1 MLVKVRLGDGQK
13 FVKIYELSLKEFLSA
28 GKKKYILFIAINR
41 LSIMLLI
48 QMCVFFI
55 LLTPSSCVKHSVLSN
70 THPSNP
76 CFCVADIKM
85 NH

>member
-1 MLVKVRLGDGQK
+1 MLVKVKLGDGQK

-48 QMCVFFI
+48 QMCVFYSADPEQLCETFS
-55 LLTPSSCVKHSVLSN
+55 LVKHASIESLFL
-70 THPSNP
+70 
-76 CFCVADIKM
+76 CCRY
-85 NH
+85 